1 MSALQAW
8 YVRDEVPTSVGQR
21 PAGLAKERRAAARL
35 PIELDVD
42 VEGAAH
48 RFRSSCADLSSG
60 GMFIVTHR
68 DIPLGTHVMLGFK
81 LPNGA
86 SLEVIGVV
94 RWRRDDRPSDGGV
107 AGLGVAFF
115 CLEPEAKKTLQDFCG
130 VREAIYATPARSG
143 EYELGGLEAITHV
156 PEGEDD

>member
-1 MSALQAW
+1 MSALEVW
-8 YVRDEVPTSVGQR
+8 YVREEPPTSVGKR
-21 PAGLAKERRAAARL
+21 PEGLIEERRSGARL

-48 RFRSSCADLSSG
+48 RFRSNTANLSAG

-86 SLEVIGVV
+86 ALEVIGVV
-94 RWRRDDRPSDGGV
+94 RWRRDKDADGV
-107 AGLGVAFF
+107 AGLGIAFF
-115 CLEPEAKKTLQDFCG
+115 CLEPEAKKTIQDFCG
-130 VREAIYATPARSG
+130 VREAIYAAAGEGAPRVESG
-143 EYELGGLEAITHV
+143 EFEAVTSI
-156 PEGEDD
+156 PKGDDD